1 MKTIIFPNNLT
12 IWQKEFLTT
21 IGSGEE
27 AFRNQTDPVLVIA
40 PRQCF
45 KSSTV
50 ALLMI
55 KASLELVGDSVYI
68 SLTLQQSR
76 AQLQDIIKFLE
87 GSNLVKQAN
96 YQTMELTFVN
106 GSRIYFRSAQ
116 QKDSLRGLTA
126 ENLLVMDECCWFNPD
141 FIMTALPLRRVKK
154 ALTIFISSPFT
165 SEGFVWDLY
174 NNPNTRVFN
183 WSKYVPLIY
192 SKEELERLKS
202 VYSPMR
208 YLTEIL
214 GQFAPANQG
223 LLFTNIKD
231 CVGEFSH
238 KDGLQMAVDCSSSEG
253 GDYTA
258 ISIFNRDYEMV
269 DVLYDNTKKPT
280 ERVEWVAR
288 IANSYNVSRITVEKN
303 NMGGLFISML
313 KKLTNI
319 PIKEW
324 NTTNKSKRDI
334 IEFMQTLFEQKKIKI
349 INNPELIKELQCFQA
364 IVNQNGTVSYAGKN
378 AKDDLVMS
386 TAICLWAVK
395 SNLGNYNIK

>member
-1 MKTIIFPNNLT
+1 MEI
-12 IWQKEFLTT
+12 
-21 IGSGEE
+21 
-27 AFRNQTDPVLVIA
+27 TD
-40 PRQCF
+40 
-45 KSSTV
+45 
-50 ALLMI
+50 
-55 KASLELVGDSVYI
+55 
-68 SLTLQQSR
+68 
-76 AQLQDIIKFLE
+76 
-87 GSNLVKQAN
+87 
-96 YQTMELTFVN
+96 
-106 GSRIYFRSAQ
+106 
-116 QKDSLRGLTA
+116 
-126 ENLLVMDECCWFNPD
+126 
-141 FIMTALPLRRVKK
+141 
-154 ALTIFISSPFT
+154 
-165 SEGFVWDLY
+165 
-174 NNPNTRVFN
+174 
-183 WSKYVPLIY
+183 
-192 SKEELERLKS
+192 
-202 VYSPMR
+202 
-208 YLTEIL
+208 
-214 GQFAPANQG
+214 
-223 LLFTNIKD
+223 LFTNIKD
-231 CVGEFSH
+231 CIGEYSH

-253 GDYTA
+253 GDYTS

-269 DVLYDNTKKPT
+269 DILYDNTKKPT
-280 ERVEWVAR
+280 ERVEWVAK